1 MGSARLQEGSGSRH
15 SPPWGCR
22 CLAGGRRERV
32 HHECVW
38 VWGMALRF
46 CECVWVCV
54 MSVGLSLCAPRFP
67 CVRLCFGA
75 SLHELLVRL
84 KVDILSLS
92 ASASLLEPLSKSE
105 ERIFLLEG
113 WEHMA
118 HQDSMGQGFMD
129 THKSQ
134 AIPVCDPSSPGW
146 DSPTLRSERAD
157 YYMCVSSMSV
167 CLVSGGAVCL
177 FL

>member
-1 MGSARLQEGSGSRH
+1 M
-15 SPPWGCR
+15 
-22 CLAGGRRERV
+22 
-32 HHECVW
+32 
-38 VWGMALRF
+38 
-46 CECVWVCV
+46 
-54 MSVGLSLCAPRFP
+54 
-67 CVRLCFGA
+67 RLCFGA

-105 ERIFLLEG
+105 ERIFLLGG

-134 AIPVCDPSSPGW
+134 AIPVCD
-146 DSPTLRSERAD
+146 RSWLSWSLFPRDFSIAPWCCFTPVAEAEAHLNND
-157 YYMCVSSMSV
+157 
-167 CLVSGGAVCL
+167 CLAVLWKYDFQRFSLL
-177 FL
+177 F